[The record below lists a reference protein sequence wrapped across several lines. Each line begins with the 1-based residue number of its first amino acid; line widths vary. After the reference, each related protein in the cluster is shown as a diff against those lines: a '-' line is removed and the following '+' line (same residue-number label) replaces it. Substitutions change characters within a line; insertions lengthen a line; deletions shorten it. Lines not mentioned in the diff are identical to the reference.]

1 MSNNYHFR
9 IATTDDAPRLQA
21 LIEAAFRFTDASLEW
36 IGSPELAETFTM
48 DISVINERINS
59 PDNVFLIASDEPNGT
74 AIACVNVYNK
84 EPGYGRIA
92 LLAVD
97 PTIQRGGLGRIVMN
111 KAEEYLVKEFG
122 ARKMGLNALE
132 TRKGLI
138 EWYERKGYVRTGDV
152 TKIPV
157 ERYDGKEIALV
168 EFEKS
173 V

>member
-9 IATTDDAPRLQA
+9 IATTDDAPRLQS
-21 LIEAAFRFTDASLEW
+21 LIEAAFRFTDASIEW

-48 DISVINERINS
+48 DISVINERIGS
-59 PDNVFLIASDEPNGT
+59 ADNVFLIASDQPNGT
-74 AIACVNVYNK
+74 AIACVNVYKK

-97 PTIQRGGLGRIVMN
+97 PKIQRGGLGRVLMN

-122 ARKMGLNALE
+122 AKKMGLNALE

-138 EWYERKGYVRTGDV
+138 EWYERKGYARTGDV

-157 ERYDGKEIALV
+157 DRYEGKEITLV